1 MHNRSLSREL
11 SLISL
16 GLIKDKGDFKLN
28 KFQIEEIFESALDSL
43 INHCREELDNCES
56 ELENASQKILDSEL
70 QEGVDSSY
78 SNVRDEL
85 KKSLTKIET
94 VMNTLSVTL
103 DFPKLIVS
111 SGQIDIREDV
121 KQRISNIINNL
132 KTIDSDID
140 QVMDGWRLKRLPRID
155 RDIFPASAKIPE
167 FELPK
172 PKNNYEKADLA
183 FALKNLLSEM
193 DRLQSHKITFENITV
208 ESKMKQIL
216 NSLIDRDFISLPEIV
231 QKGESKLAVSVILV
245 AGLELNKKGYIEIV
259 QAEQFSEVYFKS
271 SEEAVH

>member
-1 MHNRSLSREL
+1 
-11 SLISL
+11 
-16 GLIKDKGDFKLN
+16 
-28 KFQIEEIFESALDSL
+28 LDSL
-43 INHCREELDNCES
+43 INHCWEELDNCES

-121 KQRISNIINNL
+121 NQRIYNIVNNL
-132 KTIDSDID
+132 KSIDSDID

-155 RDIFPASAKIPE
+155 RDILRLAYVDINFLNTPVAVAWDE
-167 FELPK
+167 AVNLA
-172 PKNNYEKADLA
+172 NNYSDLQGRK
-183 FALKNLLSEM
+183 FINGVLR
-193 DRLQSHKITFENITV
+193 RLQTI
-208 ESKMKQIL
+208 
-216 NSLIDRDFISLPEIV
+216 
-231 QKGESKLAVSVILV
+231 
-245 AGLELNKKGYIEIV
+245 
-259 QAEQFSEVYFKS
+259 
-271 SEEAVH
+271 

>member
-16 GLIKDKGDFKLN
+16 GLIKDKGDCKLN

-43 INHCREELDNCES
+43 IRYCREELDNCES
-56 ELENASQKILDSEL
+56 ELENASQKIIESEL
-70 QEGVDSSY
+70 HEGVDSSY

-85 KKSLTKIET
+85 KKCLTKIET

-121 KQRISNIINNL
+121 NHRIFNIINNI
-132 KTIDSDID
+132 KIIDSDID

-155 RDIFPASAKIPE
+155 RDILRLAYVDIKFLRTPIAVACDEAVNLANKYS
-167 FELPK
+167 
-172 PKNNYEKADLA
+172 DLQGRK
-183 FALKNLLSEM
+183 LINGVLR
-193 DRLQSHKITFENITV
+193 RLQTI
-208 ESKMKQIL
+208 
-216 NSLIDRDFISLPEIV
+216 
-231 QKGESKLAVSVILV
+231 KLS
-245 AGLELNKKGYIEIV
+245 
-259 QAEQFSEVYFKS
+259 
-271 SEEAVH
+271 